1 MCTALSIKSNN
12 NKCFFGRN
20 MDLSYNFNQSVML
33 IPRNYKFQDK
43 VTGDMITNNRAI
55 IGIGTVI
62 ALSDKIIINEG
73 SLEDY
78 KNKINEF
85 LEEKM

>member
-1 MCTALSIKSNN
+1 MEL
-12 NKCFFGRN
+12 
-20 MDLSYNFNQSVML
+20 NF
-33 IPRNYKFQDK
+33 
-43 VTGDMITNNRAI
+43 
-55 IGIGTVI
+55 GIGTVI